1 MAKTVLLLVS
11 GDGDYGAMCFEQNF
25 DADVV
30 YKEMLAEGVTR
41 KSVFHD
47 DGYGEEEIYVKIFE
61 FGEIDPEFVSF
72 MYDEFVDYDA
82 SKAKDFHWVT
92 A

>member
-1 MAKTVLLLVS
+1 M
-11 GDGDYGAMCFEQNF
+11 E
-25 DADVV
+25 
-30 YKEMLAEGVTR
+30 

-47 DGYGEEEIYVKIFE
+47 DGYGDEEIYVKIFE
-61 FGEIDPEFVSF
+61 FGDIDPEFVSF
-72 MYDEFVDYDA
+72 MYDEFLDYDA